1 MSTERSPARPG
12 AAPRAPLPPL
22 DVSDRS
28 GVRQRDSRPAHV
40 RTCQLVLLRGRT
52 RQAAGLLRRCEGLG
66 DERPRTGC
74 HASGCGRA
82 ECAGHRRVSSRSVA
96 RGALLPVHYND
107 LSRIRQAV
115 VRRRTLCQVFDH
127 CPLSGRPTAA
137 HLAAFILPSL
147 GRLASATL
155 LLGHW
160 CDILRIAAM
169 GVHASHCGLRTDDVG
184 TNKRSIGE
192 LAVDG
197 CAFETRDDGDCSAA
211 GWSLER
217 CSNSVADCCG
227 FDGNNALDQPRARSS
242 NAEPDAKGESFDGGS
257 VSDPMSSNSM
267 LASFGISTLGASPF
281 ATVVATASANLT
293 SGRCQEP
300 R

>member
-1 MSTERSPARPG
+1 MTRCRTTRALITTRRERSLRREAEKLAARPRPKLPACALRVG
-12 AAPRAPLPPL
+12 CTRPPAFSAAARAWAMNGRDRLPRERMRP
-22 DVSDRS
+22 SRMRRS
-28 GVRQRDSRPAHV
+28 
-40 RTCQLVLLRGRT
+40 
-52 RQAAGLLRRCEGLG
+52 
-66 DERPRTGC
+66 
-74 HASGCGRA
+74 
-82 ECAGHRRVSSRSVA
+82 SSRVITSVA
-96 RGALLPVHYND
+96 RGMLLPV
-107 LSRIRQAV
+107 LTMTCKIRQAV
-115 VRRRTLCQVFDH
+115 VRKATSCQVFNH
-127 CPLSGRPTAA
+127 LPLSTRPTAA

-169 GVHASHCGLRTDDVG
+169 GVHASHCGLRRDDVG

-211 GWSLER
+211 GRSFGALFD
-217 CSNSVADCCG
+217 SVADSCG
-227 FDGNNALDQPRARSS
+227 FDGNNALDQPRSRSS